1 MINSRNAYVFT
12 NEIISDCEKA
22 SLDDLL
28 KLEQEYDFIFPD
40 ELKFFYTQYNGGKP
54 QKRIVCLQDGEWKSN
69 TRFHGF
75 YTVNNNFEKTL
86 KNVNDESWWIKG
98 FIPFGYDEG
107 GETFCFSTRN
117 NDYGCIYYFM
127 SDCIDDENPE
137 DAYLKVS
144 ENFLDFINNMKS

>member
-1 MINSRNAYVFT
+1 MFT

-22 SLDDLL
+22 LLDDLI
-28 KLEQEYDFIFPD
+28 KLEQEYGFIFPD
-40 ELKFFYTQYNGGKP
+40 EFKIFYTQYNGGKP
-54 QKRIVCLQDGEWKSN
+54 KKKEVCLQDGDWKSN

-75 YTVNNNFEKTL
+75 YPVNNKFEKAL

-127 SDCIDDENPE
+127 SDFIDEENPE

-144 ENFLDFINNMKS
+144 EKFSEFINNMT

>member
-1 MINSRNAYVFT
+1 MAENRKKK
-12 NEIISDCEKA
+12 E
-22 SLDDLL
+22 
-28 KLEQEYDFIFPD
+28 
-40 ELKFFYTQYNGGKP
+40 
-54 QKRIVCLQDGEWKSN
+54 VCLQDGDWKSN

-75 YTVNNNFEKTL
+75 YPVNNKFEKAL

-127 SDCIDDENPE
+127 SDFIDEENPE

-144 ENFLDFINNMKS
+144 EKFSEFINNMT